1 MEYIHAL
8 ALLLV
13 LALAASVAVYFYVAH
28 TGETPPQKKPAPQPA
43 AKTEGVKAAGKEPP
57 YPLPP
62 ELPRTIGTIKI
73 LAQEDPE
80 IVANICKRWLR
91 K

>member
-1 MEYIHAL
+1 MEYIYAL
-8 ALLLV
+8 VLLLV
-13 LALAASVAVYFYVAH
+13 LALAASVAVYFYITHKEEEPA
-28 TGETPPQKKPAPQPA
+28 KKPAAQPA
-43 AKTEGVKAAGKEPP
+43 AKTEGAKAAGQEPP

-62 ELPRTIGTIKI
+62 ELPRTIATIKL
-73 LAQEDPE
+73 LAREDPE